1 VKKADW
7 RKRSEVLGLSP
18 AELIAQ
24 RRRVFTVSNGVSLS
38 RVVVLPFLIYA
49 ISLPPEQGIPWVIG
63 LSSFAA
69 LTDLLDGLIARR
81 LHQVSDMGKV
91 IDPVADK
98 LCIGAAAVALTIYRD
113 LPTWIPALVIGRDV
127 LIVAGG
133 IVLARRADVVLPS
146 NAAGRLTTDVLTLT
160 LFSYAIGWSAP
171 QRPLVWASGALV
183 PVSLVLYLRIGWH
196 ILRKLRP
203 R

>member
-1 VKKADW
+1 MKKADW

-38 RVVVLPFLIYA
+38 RVAGLPFLLYA
-49 ISLPPEQGIPWVIG
+49 ISLPPEEGIPWVVG
-63 LSSFAA
+63 LASFVV
-69 LTDLLDGLIARR
+69 LTDLFDGFIARR

-113 LPTWIPALVIGRDV
+113 LPAWIPALIIGRDV

-146 NAAGRLTTDVLTLT
+146 NVAGRLTTVALALT
-160 LFSYAIGWSAP
+160 LFSYAIGWSTP
-171 QRPLVWASGALV
+171 QRPLLWASGALV
-183 PVSLVLYLRIGWH
+183 VLSLLIYVRIGWH